1 MKTSRSLSTI
11 KTAGTGVAER
21 ARRYAIQKRSS
32 DGTGEPA
39 DGPAKKRSRPGSRTK
54 PSRTK
59 PSRTSRVVVRHI
71 DALSVLKVSV
81 LFYLSLSL
89 ALVTAGVLLWAGA
102 RSIGLIGNVEGFM
115 DKVGFTDF
123 RIQAGQLLQ
132 ASVIASAVF
141 VVAGSLANLLMAVL
155 FNLISGVVGGV
166 KLVLAEDHVPPK
178 G

>member
-1 MKTSRSLSTI
+1 M
-11 KTAGTGVAER
+11 
-21 ARRYAIQKRSS
+21 
-32 DGTGEPA
+32 
-39 DGPAKKRSRPGSRTK
+39 
-54 PSRTK
+54 
-59 PSRTSRVVVRHI
+59 VRHI

>member
-1 MKTSRSLSTI
+1 MSVKTSRSLSTI
-11 KTAGTGVAER
+11 KAAGSGVAER
-21 ARRYAIQKRSS
+21 ARRYTAPKRSS
-32 DGTGEPA
+32 DRPGERA
-39 DGPAKKRSRPGSRTK
+39 DGHRKKRSRSSPRAK
-54 PSRTK
+54 A
-59 PSRTSRVVVRHI
+59 SRTSRVVVRRV

-89 ALVTAGVLLWAGA
+89 ALFTAGVLLWAGA
-102 RSIGLIGNVEGFM
+102 RSVGLIGNVEGFM

-123 RIQAGQLLQ
+123 RIQAGELLR
-132 ASVIASAVF
+132 ASIIGSAVF

-166 KLVLAEDHVPPK
+166 KLVLAEDQNAPK